1 MIETRVV
8 TAHLPL
14 ALADKVEELAAGLE
28 RSKGW
33 VVKEALSE
41 WVAQEEQRRRWTLDA
56 MADVDAGRVI
66 PNEAVKAWADS
77 LDTDA
82 PLPLPKPGPSTEPS
96 RRSRRS
102 PSKLPSKVRK
112 PNER

>member
-8 TAHLPL
+8 TAHLPI
-14 ALADKVEELAAGLE
+14 ALADKIEELAAGLE

-33 VVKEALSE
+33 IVKQALSE
-41 WVAQEEQRRRWTLDA
+41 WVVQEEQRRQWTLDA

-66 PNEAVKAWADS
+66 PDEAVKAWADS
-77 LDTDA
+77 LNTDT
-82 PLPLPKPGPSTEPS
+82 PLPLPKPIPKPGPSTEPS

-102 PSKLPSKVRK
+102 LGKVRK